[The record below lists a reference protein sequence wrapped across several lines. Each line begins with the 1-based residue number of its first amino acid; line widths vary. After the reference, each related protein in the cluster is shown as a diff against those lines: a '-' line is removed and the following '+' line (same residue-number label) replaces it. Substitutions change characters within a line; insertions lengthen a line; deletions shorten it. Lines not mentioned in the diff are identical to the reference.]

1 MRCDSYV
8 KDIIYN
14 VFQKDYKVKFNY
26 KLDTSAI
33 VKPDY
38 SEINWW
44 IKGIS
49 LFEISQFFK
58 FIQYVY
64 RIIYEYI
71 ILY

>member
-1 MRCDSYV
+1 MHFDSYV

-26 KLDTSAI
+26 QLDTSAI

-44 IKGIS
+44 IKGIN
-49 LFEISQFFK
+49 LFEISQLFK
-58 FIQYVY
+58 FI
-64 RIIYEYI
+64 
-71 ILY
+71 